1 MEEKLE
7 EIIQELQGN
16 GSTFDSG
23 ALKQIK
29 EAVEKELENRENSN
43 EQ

>member
-7 EIIQELQGN
+7 EIIQALQGN

-23 ALKQIK
+23 ALEQIK
-29 EAVEKELENRENSN
+29 IGRAHV
-43 EQ
+43 